1 MYKDRIGEF
10 GMKSLITIA
19 LVVIFVVSAGIA
31 AEMPATSASPW
42 TVHNPNSTSSPNH
55 QALNDLIKV
64 FGKSNRSYT
73 TLDFNAMKGRGVEY
87 TGAYLAGLQKM
98 PISLLNRDEQLAYWL
113 NLHNTG
119 VIYLLAARKTPRK
132 LDKYRGTPGA
142 PGEWWQEQIFN
153 VEGHA
158 LWLEQIEQDVLQR
171 HWPDSLFVYGLY
183 DGSKSGPDLGAQA
196 FTGNL
201 VHSQLEEAARK
212 FVNDDKRVD
221 INRRGELT
229 LSSLYEWRKS
239 SFGADDSAVLDHL
252 VSYAQPEL
260 AARLTETKAIRKHK
274 FDWSI
279 ARHSIRRAPLD
290 QDSYNNAGYGGGVG
304 GGS

>member
-1 MYKDRIGEF
+1 
-10 GMKSLITIA
+10 MKSLIPFA
-19 LVVIFVVSAGIA
+19 LVAIFGVSLSIA
-31 AEMPATSASPW
+31 AEVPATSTSPW
-42 TVHNPNSTSSPNH
+42 AVHNPNSTSAPNH

-64 FGKSNRSYT
+64 FGKTNKSYT
-73 TLDFNAMKGRGVEY
+73 AIDFNAMKGRGVDY
-87 TGAYLAGLQKM
+87 VGAYLAGLQTM

-119 VIYLLAARKTPRK
+119 VMYLLAARKTPRK
-132 LDKYRGTPGA
+132 LDKYRSTPGA
-142 PGEWWQEQIFN
+142 PGEWWQEQMFN

-158 LWLEQIEQDVLQR
+158 LSLEQIEQDVLQQ
-171 HWPDSLFVYGLY
+171 HWSDSLFVYGLY

-196 FTGNL
+196 FTGSL

-212 FVNDDKRVD
+212 FINDDKRVD

-229 LSSLYEWRKS
+229 LSSLYEWRKP
-239 SFGADDSAVLDHL
+239 SFGDDDSAVLQHL
-252 VSYAQPEL
+252 MSYAQPEL
-260 AARLTETKAIRKHK
+260 AERLAETKAVGKHR

-279 ARHSIRRAPLD
+279 VRHSIRRAPLD